1 MSLFLAEPF
10 ASILSAHGMPQQQLT
25 YTSRLGIHRSFASP
39 EEVGAYEWGYT
50 RWPRMPDCEDDGG
63 PEWQGWNDCAALD
76 GMAQIRELDAAWAAR
91 KQA

>member
-39 EEVGAYEWGYT
+39 EEVGAYEWGVT
-50 RWPRMPDCEDDGG
+50 RFPRAPDFENDGG
-63 PEWQGWNDCAALD
+63 PEWQGY
-76 GMAQIRELDAAWAAR
+76 LDAQAAR
-91 KQA
+91 Q